1 MDLYQQPDI
10 RSKAIAHQRD
20 NEVEQYNEQIELV
33 RQQIITQAQQRKQR
47 ASTEAQRDEAEK
59 SGLGAFTLK
68 GSIKDIK
75 DFAKEGKTKS
85 VAEQLTESF
94 KNIKSGG
101 GVAEAT
107 SKAEELMS
115 AESEKKINPFGRT
128 VGELEEGGIYKPPE
142 ASVGRPGAIGSLL
155 EKAGGKEAAEK
166 LLEKKGLKYAAEVGS
181 KAASHL
187 GPLMN
192 IGMGIYDGVEAVQ
205 GDNWEKMNDDERL
218 ETGLQIGAGVS
229 DALGIVFPPLFVLG
243 AGLSAA
249 SSIAGV
255 LGEEDKEE
263 AQVKEGG
270 TIDKDTDEKLEPL
283 KDIDTPDYKA
293 TEITSKGV
301 G

>member
-10 RSKAIAHQRD
+10 RAKAIAHQRD
-20 NEVEQYNEQIELV
+20 NEVEEYNEQLELV
-33 RQQIITQAQQRKQR
+33 RQQIITQAQQKKLR

-75 DFAKEGKTKS
+75 DFAKEGKTQS

-94 KNIKSGG
+94 KNIKGG
-101 GVAEAT
+101 GVAGAT
-107 SKAEELMS
+107 RKAESLM
-115 AESEKKINPFGRT
+115 SEKKINPFSRT
-128 VGELEEGGIYKPPE
+128 VGELEEGGVYKPPE
-142 ASVGRPGAIGSLL
+142 ASVGKPGAIGSLL
-155 EKAGGKEAAEK
+155 EKTGAKEGAEK

-181 KAASHL
+181 KAASHM

-192 IGMGIYDGVEAVQ
+192 IGMGIYDGVEALQ
-205 GDNWEKMNDDERL
+205 GDNWEKMNEDEKL

-229 DALGIVFPPLFVLG
+229 DALGVVFPPLFVLG

-249 SSIAGV
+249 SSVAGV
-255 LGEEDKEE
+255 LGEEEKEE
-263 AQVKEGG
+263 EQVKKGG
-270 TIDKDTDEKLEPL
+270 TIDEETKQELEPL
-283 KDIDTPDYKA
+283 KDIETPDYKA
-293 TEITSKGV
+293 VEVTSRGM

>member
-47 ASTEAQRDEAEK
+47 ASTESQRSEAET
-59 SGLGAFTLK
+59 SALGAFTLK
-68 GSIKDIK
+68 GSVKDIK
-75 DFAKEGKTKS
+75 EFVKEGKTDS
-85 VAEQLTESF
+85 VAKQISANL
-94 KNIKSGG
+94 KNIKGSTIN
-101 GVAEAT
+101 EAT
-107 SKAEELMS
+107 LKAEDLMS
-115 AESEKKINPFGRT
+115 NKKIDPFNRT
-128 VGELEEGGIYKPPE
+128 VGDLEEGGIYKSRPVGKIE
-142 ASVGRPGAIGSLL
+142 SVLESTGVKDVVQKGADKVL
-155 EKAGGKEAAEK
+155 A
-166 LLEKKGLKYAAEVGS
+166 KKGVKYAAEVGS
-181 KAASHL
+181 KAATHL

-205 GDNWEKMNDDERL
+205 GDNWEKMNKGEKW
-218 ETGLQIGAGVS
+218 ESGLQMGAGVA
-229 DALGIVFPPLFVLG
+229 DALGVVFPPLFVLG
-243 AGLSAA
+243 AGLGAA

-255 LGEEDKEE
+255 LGEEEKEE
-263 AQVKEGG
+263 AQVKKDG
-270 TIDKDTDEKLEPL
+270 TIDKDTEEKLEPL

>member
-10 RSKAIAHQRD
+10 RGKAIAQQRD
-20 NEVEQYNEQIELV
+20 NEVEEYNEQLELV
-33 RQQIITQAQQRKQR
+33 RQQIVTQSQQKKLR

-75 DFAKEGKTKS
+75 DFAKEGKTTS

-94 KNIKSGG
+94 KNIKGG
-101 GVAEAT
+101 GVAGA
-107 SKAEELMS
+107 SRQAEELMS
-115 AESEKKINPFGRT
+115 GKKISPFNRT
-128 VGELEEGGIYKPPE
+128 VEDLEEGGVYKPK
-142 ASVGRPGAIGSLL
+142 RPGAIGTLL
-155 EKAGGKEAAEK
+155 EKGGAKEGAEK
-166 LLEKKGLKYAAEVGS
+166 LLEKKGVKYAAEVGS
-181 KAASHL
+181 KAASHM

-192 IGMGIYDGVEAVQ
+192 IGMGIYDGIEASQ
-205 GDNWEKMNDDERL
+205 GDNWAKMNDDEKL
-218 ETGLQIGAGVS
+218 ETGLQVGAGVA
-229 DALGIVFPPLFVLG
+229 DALGVVFPPLFVLG

-263 AQVKEGG
+263 AQVKVGG
-270 TIDKDTDEKLEPL
+270 TIDEETKKELAPIKDVE
-283 KDIDTPDYKA
+283 TPDYKA
-293 TEITSKGV
+293 VEVTSRGM